1 MYEKGGVLLGDLAFE
16 GSSPLLSIG
25 TYLKTQGKKVKLLDF
40 HIEDMYMRYYK
51 QKVLEKEN
59 ILESLKKY
67 KAKKVVIKYKKPIYS
82 SYDGEMMES
91 NKFEFEI
98 LDKRVNIYNDRDFIR
113 RFLEFK
119 EKEQ

>member
-1 MYEKGGVLLGDLAFE
+1 
-16 GSSPLLSIG
+16 
-25 TYLKTQGKKVKLLDF
+25 
-40 HIEDMYMRYYK
+40 
-51 QKVLEKEN
+51 
-59 ILESLKKY
+59 
-67 KAKKVVIKYKKPIYS
+67 
-82 SYDGEMMES
+82 MES